1 MFPGYDENQLHHDVS
16 ILRGY
21 LERVF
26 TWHFIFIAPLP
37 LLAHFL
43 FFRITTPSLWVYV
56 HTRNNFTLF
65 EKSMSLWTEV
75 CSYFTQ
81 YLRLMP
87 T

>member
-37 LLAHFL
+37 LLGHFL
-43 FFRITTPSLWVYV
+43 FLELPLPPCGY
-56 HTRNNFTLF
+56 
-65 EKSMSLWTEV
+65 M
-75 CSYFTQ
+75 FTQ
-81 YLRLMP
+81 ETILLSLKKACRYELKCAVILP
-87 T
+87 SI